1 MKVKQGFIVCFNDSG
16 PRHEECKRW
25 LLDNLPLKS
34 GKKLM
39 SKMIETYHRT
49 YAYEYCNGSSPMVPA
64 IQLQIVQ
71 RCRELGWESEVEF
84 DRYAEEYE
92 W

>member
-1 MKVKQGFIVCFNDSG
+1 
-16 PRHEECKRW
+16 
-25 LLDNLPLKS
+25 
-34 GKKLM
+34 
-39 SKMIETYHRT
+39 
-49 YAYEYCNGSSPMVPA
+49 MVPA

-71 RCRELGWESEVEF
+71 WCRELGWEGEVEF